1 ARLPQRGRAARGARP
16 ARLGRRPP
24 GRTRRARPG
33 RAPRSLERGRA
44 SRPLPRADRRP
55 RAGARR
61 PRARGRCGGRGS
73 ARRGGRLVSHGA
85 LVVTYHAV
93 EPGPSPICVD
103 PDLFRRQLDELV
115 GGGARSLTVRELGER
130 LAAGTLPD
138 RAVALT
144 FDDGFA
150 SVVRTAA
157 PLLRERGLTATV
169 FCVAGHL
176 GGRSDWA
183 TQPSGS
189 PRLDL
194 AGADELAKLAAAGF
208 EIGSHS
214 STHMPL
220 AGAGAEALR
229 QELDDSRRRLEDAVG
244 VEVTSFAHPYGVP
257 AAGGA

>member
-1 ARLPQRGRAARGARP
+1 M
-16 ARLGRRPP
+16 
-24 GRTRRARPG
+24 
-33 RAPRSLERGRA
+33 
-44 SRPLPRADRRP
+44 
-55 RAGARR
+55 
-61 PRARGRCGGRGS
+61 
-73 ARRGGRLVSHGA
+73 SHGA

-229 QELDDSRRRLEDAVG
+229 RELDDSRRRLEDAVG

-257 AAGGA
+257 AGGGAERLAAAGYHAACTAELRRVGPKDDPLALPRVDAWYLKRPALFGLALRESLLLYLAARRHAARARRLVRKDYVAHSAR